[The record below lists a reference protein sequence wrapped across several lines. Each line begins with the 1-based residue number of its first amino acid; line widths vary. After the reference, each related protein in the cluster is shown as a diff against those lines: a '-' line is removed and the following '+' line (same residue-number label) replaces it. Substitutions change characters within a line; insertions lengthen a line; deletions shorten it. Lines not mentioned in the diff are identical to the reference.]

1 MSNENVNTQEELTV
15 QHLASDIRQL
25 AFELNNM
32 ALTVSALIEILNV
45 NKEELSQQAKKI
57 FNSALE
63 NQQKQEQKEDDSAP
77 PSIMEGG
84 ESEHPKDAA
93 IFSAT

>member
-63 NQQKQEQKEDDSAP
+63 DQQKQQQKEDDSAP

-84 ESEHPKDAA
+84 KSEHPKDAA